1 MARSRGDIVGFYT
14 DEKKRV
20 RPITR
25 PKRRRI
31 VRIRTQPA
39 IRRRVVEIL
48 KRQLKA
54 MGLGD
59 LSLKVE
65 FNPWKRTP
73 AHVHLRVNRRTGR
86 IEKLR
91 VVFNPKTIEKLYE
104 ADPERAE
111 RALRFM
117 VAHELAHVEQAVKMG
132 RYLPPPTTAFGL
144 RSWMAER
151 AADRRAEQLTGVSR
165 SEFESF
171 VKEVLEPPERKAP
184 TKMEDYTEGRPRV
197 LGWISGHGS
206 YKGELII
213 PRRSIQSIDDIPKSA
228 LRVFLVVYE
237 DGKPK
242 VVKVSRE
249 EAARFFR

>member
-1 MARSRGDIVGFYT
+1 MGRSREVVAFYT

-20 RPITR
+20 RPITKS
-25 PKRRRI
+25 KRRRI

-39 IRRRVVEIL
+39 IRRRIMEIM

-54 MGLGD
+54 MGLQG
-59 LSLKVE
+59 LSPKVE

-73 AHVHLRVNRRTGR
+73 AHVHLRVNSRTGR

-117 VAHELAHVEQAVKMG
+117 VAHELAHVEQAVKADL
-132 RYLPPPTTAFGL
+132 RTSTTTFGF
-144 RSWMAER
+144 RSWIAER
-151 AADRRAEQLTGVSR
+151 TADRRAEQPTGVSR

-184 TKMEDYTEGRPRV
+184 TTQEDYTERRARV
-197 LGWISGHGS
+197 LTA
-206 YKGELII
+206 YK
-213 PRRSIQSIDDIPKSA
+213 R
-228 LRVFLVVYE
+228 
-237 DGKPK
+237 
-242 VVKVSRE
+242 
-249 EAARFFR
+249 